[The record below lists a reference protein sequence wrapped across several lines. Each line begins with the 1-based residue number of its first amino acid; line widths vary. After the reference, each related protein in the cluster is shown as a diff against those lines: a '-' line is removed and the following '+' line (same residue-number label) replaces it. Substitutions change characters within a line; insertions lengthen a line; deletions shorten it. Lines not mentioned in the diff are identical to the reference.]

1 MLIAYEWVILFIALF
16 GIWKIIQQPTLFN
29 QTIMW
34 WALGGLIVYSWAA
47 ERMPWLIIHILL
59 PTIIIAGLGI
69 QHIWET
75 VSTQKK
81 RKQIACSAALI
92 LLIFV
97 AFQSIR
103 LQFDLQAKAACRR
116 PPNVNLYTIIVIKT

>member
-16 GIWKIIQQPTLFN
+16 GVWKIIQQPTLFN

-75 VSTQKK
+75 VSTKK
-81 RKQIACSAALI
+81 KKTNRM
-92 LLIFV
+92 FR
-97 AFQSIR
+97 SISSLNFR
-103 LQFDLQAKAACRR
+103 SFS
-116 PPNVNLYTIIVIKT
+116 IH